1 MPGAHVTSTEAIESF
16 RTHLINYLAKTRPV
30 LEDACDE
37 VVRTRVWL
45 QQDRRIHWENQLR
58 KRTRDLENANQ
69 ALYSARI
76 SNLREVT
83 TAEQNAVL
91 RAKRSLTEAE
101 EKLRKIKRWMIEFD
115 HLAGPMVKQ
124 LEQLRTMLGNDM
136 PKAALHLAQILKS
149 LDAYANVAPTAAAST
164 MPAGEAKAEEG
175 TAAESEA
182 KGMQP

>member
-1 MPGAHVTSTEAIESF
+1 MPGAQVTSTEAIESF

-69 ALYSARI
+69 ALYSARL
-76 SNLREVT
+76 SNLREPT
-83 TAEQNAVL
+83 MAEQNAVL
-91 RAKRSLTEAE
+91 RAKRALTEAE
-101 EKLRKIKRWMIEFD
+101 EKLKKIKRWTIEFD

-124 LEQLRTMLGNDM
+124 LEQVRTMLSNDM
-136 PKAALHLAQILKS
+136 PKAVIHLAQLLKT
-149 LDAYANVAPTAAAST
+149 LDAYANVVPASAPATSPT
-164 MPAGEAKAEEG
+164 GEARAEGPTEQPEG
-175 TAAESEA
+175 GET
-182 KGMQP
+182 QV

>member
-45 QQDRRIHWENQLR
+45 QQDRRFHWENQFR

-69 ALYSARI
+69 ALYSARLA
-76 SNLREVT
+76 NLREPT
-83 TAEQNAVL
+83 MAEQNAVL
-91 RAKRSLTEAE
+91 RARRALTEAE
-101 EKLRKIKRWMIEFD
+101 EKLRKIKRWTIEFD

-124 LEQLRTMLGNDM
+124 LEQMRTMLSNDM
-136 PKAALHLAQILKS
+136 PKAVILLAQVLKT
-149 LDAYANVAPTAAAST
+149 LDAYANVVPTNAAAT
-164 MPAGEAKAEEG
+164 MPAGEAKAEDTNEPSG
-175 TAAESEA
+175 TGEAASA
-182 KGMQP
+182 